1 MSTAPLTFANVSL
14 ILLRRKRLLLGWG
27 VIGAAMGLVLSVT
40 LPETH
45 TAIGSL
51 IVENGEPNVPELGM
65 GIGTASGNP
74 EGVVLTQVEILRS
87 YGLIKTVV
95 NDLALAT
102 APDLR
107 AVCHWPKYL
116 NDAWG
121 WLEPVLKWVPNWHSD
136 DTQNASADDSPNSL
150 TDKTAEYVRKQ
161 MRVDATEHSSVINV
175 QFSAG
180 SPALA
185 AAIVN
190 DLMKAYFDTDMQR
203 RAAQIEQVNAWL
215 TQRSADLEK
224 EAIAAD
230 RAVQLY
236 VASHHV
242 IEVQGSSADAL
253 LYNTQQLRLADA
265 KQALARQQSLLDTLT
280 ARGTASDEVLN
291 SKTIE
296 MYKEREAKLTEQAA
310 GLGPLDPRGA
320 SLQQARGSILEQII
334 AEKAQIALAIKR
346 NVTVAQSDV
355 AELEAALQT
364 GQQREKLSAVDT
376 ATLSNL
382 RAVAQAKRQ
391 LFVAFGSRSEQS
403 RLAAAQLPS
412 ARTLHRAVALPH
424 HSTTPLGTAIGFL
437 SGALLVGGLVLVRD
451 ALRNRVISADQV
463 MSVTGLP
470 MLGSLP
476 ELDLRRQS
484 PPTAV
489 TETMRAMWWNALSND
504 SRGVVVTIT
513 SSETGEGKT
522 TLTLM
527 LSRRIAADGGR
538 VLVIDGDLRRR
549 GLATALGQKPRL
561 PLEAVLRGGT
571 LRDLVE
577 RDPSG
582 IDYILADGSAQNP
595 MFVLQSAP
603 FRLLLADARGAYDA
617 VFLDT
622 PPVLRVADAVFLGKL
637 SDHIVFVVGA
647 GLMANDLVA
656 DAVERFAADDRQK
669 IVTVLTRVPRG
680 DLQTKDY
687 FKGYGSVA

>member
-1 MSTAPLTFANVSL
+1 M
-14 ILLRRKRLLLGWG
+14 
-27 VIGAAMGLVLSVT
+27 
-40 LPETH
+40 
-45 TAIGSL
+45 
-51 IVENGEPNVPELGM
+51 
-65 GIGTASGNP
+65 
-74 EGVVLTQVEILRS
+74 
-87 YGLIKTVV
+87 
-95 NDLALAT
+95 LA
-102 APDLR
+102 
-107 AVCHWPKYL
+107 C
-116 NDAWG
+116 
-121 WLEPVLKWVPNWHSD
+121 E
-136 DTQNASADDSPNSL
+136 
-150 TDKTAEYVRKQ
+150 
-161 MRVDATEHSSVINV
+161 
-175 QFSAG
+175 
-180 SPALA
+180 
-185 AAIVN
+185 
-190 DLMKAYFDTDMQR
+190 
-203 RAAQIEQVNAWL
+203 
-215 TQRSADLEK
+215 
-224 EAIAAD
+224 
-230 RAVQLY
+230 
-236 VASHHV
+236 
-242 IEVQGSSADAL
+242 
-253 LYNTQQLRLADA
+253 
-265 KQALARQQSLLDTLT
+265 
-280 ARGTASDEVLN
+280 
-291 SKTIE
+291 
-296 MYKEREAKLTEQAA
+296 
-310 GLGPLDPRGA
+310 
-320 SLQQARGSILEQII
+320 QARGSILEQII

-538 VLVIDGDLRRR
+538 VLVIDADLRRR

-595 MFVLQSAP
+595 MFVLQSAA

-680 DLQTKDY
+680 DLQTRDY

>member
-14 ILLRRKRLLLGWG
+14 ILLRRKRLLLSCG

-121 WLEPVLKWVPNWHSD
+121 WLEPVLNRFPNWHSD
-136 DTQNASADDSPNSL
+136 DTQNASADDRPNSL

-180 SPALA
+180 SPTLA

-230 RAVQLY
+230 RAVQSF

-242 IEVQGSSADAL
+242 IEVQGSSTDAL
-253 LYNTQQLRLADA
+253 LYNTQQLRLAEA

-310 GLGPLDPRGA
+310 GLGPLDPRRA
-320 SLQQARGSILEQII
+320 SLR
-334 AEKAQIALAIKR
+334 
-346 NVTVAQSDV
+346 
-355 AELEAALQT
+355 T
-364 GQQREKLSAVDT
+364 GQ
-376 ATLSNL
+376 
-382 RAVAQAKRQ
+382 
-391 LFVAFGSRSEQS
+391 G
-403 RLAAAQLPS
+403 
-412 ARTLHRAVALPH
+412 LH
-424 HSTTPLGTAIGFL
+424 
-437 SGALLVGGLVLVRD
+437 SGA
-451 ALRNRVISADQV
+451 
-463 MSVTGLP
+463 
-470 MLGSLP
+470 
-476 ELDLRRQS
+476 
-484 PPTAV
+484 
-489 TETMRAMWWNALSND
+489 
-504 SRGVVVTIT
+504 
-513 SSETGEGKT
+513 
-522 TLTLM
+522 
-527 LSRRIAADGGR
+527 
-538 VLVIDGDLRRR
+538 
-549 GLATALGQKPRL
+549 
-561 PLEAVLRGGT
+561 
-571 LRDLVE
+571 
-577 RDPSG
+577 
-582 IDYILADGSAQNP
+582 
-595 MFVLQSAP
+595 
-603 FRLLLADARGAYDA
+603 
-617 VFLDT
+617 
-622 PPVLRVADAVFLGKL
+622 
-637 SDHIVFVVGA
+637 DHC
-647 GLMANDLVA
+647 
-656 DAVERFAADDRQK
+656 
-669 IVTVLTRVPRG
+669 
-680 DLQTKDY
+680 
-687 FKGYGSVA
+687 